1 MELPGLGGVA
11 NVSAM
16 QYKRQSSLLIDT
28 ATAAATRSD
37 VTAAVLMTLRP
48 VAAVVAVMSGLEAT
62 MTSRQT
68 AAITSQ
74 QQQQG

>member
-1 MELPGLGGVA
+1 MELPGLGGMA

-16 QYKRQSSLLIDT
+16 QYKRQSSFLIDT
-28 ATAAATRSD
+28 VTAAATRSD

-48 VAAVVAVMSGLEAT
+48 VVAAAVAAAVTSGPDAT

-68 AAITSQ
+68 AAIT
-74 QQQQG
+74 